1 MQIYNNKDS
10 NTNSRNGRP
19 KRSCSYCGKPD
30 HVVTDCPHAVNDWAY
45 FQRFEIPLKQANH
58 WTINARTGWN
68 GVKVDHWYRQPR
80 EWGKWF
86 IECEK
91 AMDKINKAKAKA
103 KVKASGKR
111 TASKCGFCG
120 STDHNRRQCP
130 AMDQFKRRLLEANQQ
145 WRQRFYDKLVGDLG
159 LSVGAVVNVKVP
171 TRWNEPAE
179 EKIGIVES
187 INWDQLSMFCYT
199 LQENGWRQRLRDEFR
214 QPLEVMVNVDGTS
227 RKLKFGGSKTN
238 SYGHTEYILED
249 DFGILVDYWGW
260 SRSEATFVST
270 IARSETPLD
279 EEWVNEGHED
289 AMDFLIKKY
298 SMEKLKGWG
307 VQDLLNKVEEANKQ
321 KKIKLSA

>member
-1 MQIYNNKDS
+1 MQIYNNQDS
-10 NTNSRNGRP
+10 NTKSNGRP
-19 KRSCSYCGKPD
+19 KRSCSYCSD
-30 HVVTDCPHAVNDWAY
+30 TEHVVTDCPNAVNDWAY

>member
-10 NTNSRNGRP
+10 NTNSRIGRP